1 MNKSPYI
8 VLSDEEFQHFIA
20 RSIHPS
26 PEALVLREQLLA
38 ELDMLKV
45 RLYPDGSSE
54 IDFDI

>member
-8 VLSDEEFQHFIA
+8 VLNDEEFQYFVA

-38 ELDMLKV
+38 ELDTLKV